1 MTPLETVLNITSS
14 VDELVKHHR
23 FGDKRDS
30 LLVLNEET
38 LDKLQSELSTA
49 VEQTSD
55 EPIVEIEEEVK

>member
-1 MTPLETVLNITSS
+1 MTPLETVLNIASS

-38 LDKLQSELSTA
+38 LDKLQSELSNA
-49 VEQTSD
+49 A
-55 EPIVEIEEEVK
+55 EET

>member
-1 MTPLETVLNITSS
+1 MTPLETVLNIASS

-38 LDKLQSELSTA
+38 LDKLQSELSNAAEETL
-49 VEQTSD
+49 E
-55 EPIVEIEEEVK
+55 EPTVEIEEEVK